1 MLGNEAELLTENPSW
16 WFDGAFWKGV
26 FPEMVFIFN
35 RIFWILND
43 LPGCSY
49 KVTLPSKRPG
59 REAFLMHME
68 QQRRMKLGPEAPPME
83 EGGAGQLHKHQTPEV

>member
-1 MLGNEAELLTENPSW
+1 MKPNYWLKTLVDDLMVLFEREFSP
-16 WFDGAFWKGV
+16 KY
-26 FPEMVFIFN
+26 MVFIFN

-83 EGGAGQLHKHQTPEV
+83 EGGAGQLYKHQTPEV